1 MLSSDGVAKT
11 RDLLRHVLK
20 TSTTLASESD
30 ESCSVVLL
38 EEPVINHGTNV
49 QKVNKRRI
57 QTVHT
62 SLAAPGPSE
71 TVSDT
76 DSAGAQRLFALPQQN
91 KPKKYRSLKRK
102 RDEIAAATSSETDAE
117 SSRRT
122 QRRVNTGDSNRNTTK
137 PPDAATSATNTA
149 VTSSSRQGG
158 GAAVAAPAAAGPAPS
173 AAQVQRLEQ
182 LLAVCITTATILLLM
197 CLTLYFSACRSVEG

>member
-49 QKVNKRRI
+49 QKENKRRI

-117 SSRRT
+117 SSRTT
-122 QRRVNTGDSNRNTTK
+122 QRRVNTGDSDRNTTR
-137 PPDAATSATNTA
+137 PPDAATSATNSA

-173 AAQVQRLEQ
+173 ASQVQRLEQ
-182 LLAVCITTATILLLM
+182 LLAVCITTAILLFY
-197 CLTLYFSACRSVEG
+197 C

>member
-49 QKVNKRRI
+49 QKEKRRI

-122 QRRVNTGDSNRNTTK
+122 QRRVNTGDSDRNTTR
-137 PPDAATSATNTA
+137 PPDAATSATNSA
-149 VTSSSRQGG
+149 VTSSSREG
-158 GAAVAAPAAAGPAPS
+158 GAAAIAAPAAAGPAPS
-173 AAQVQRLEQ
+173 ASQVQRLEQ
-182 LLAVCITTATILLLM
+182 LLAVCITTAILLFY
-197 CLTLYFSACRSVEG
+197 C

>member
-102 RDEIAAATSSETDAE
+102 RDEIAASTSSETDAE

-122 QRRVNTGDSNRNTTK
+122 QRRVNTGDSDRNTTR
-137 PPDAATSATNTA
+137 PPDAATSATNSA

-158 GAAVAAPAAAGPAPS
+158 GAAIAAPAAAGPAPS

-182 LLAVCITTATILLLM
+182 LLAVCITTAAILLLM
-197 CLTLYFSACRSVEG
+197 CLALYFSACRSVEG